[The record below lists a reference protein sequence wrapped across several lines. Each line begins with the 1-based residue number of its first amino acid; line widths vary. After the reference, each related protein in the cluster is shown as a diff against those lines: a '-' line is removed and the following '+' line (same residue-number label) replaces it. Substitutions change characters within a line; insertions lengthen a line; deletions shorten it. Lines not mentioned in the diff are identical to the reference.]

1 MRIDERQEN
10 LNREKTLEELHKEI
24 RNSKRKFKQSAAM
37 AFVSLVIIIYA
48 CIAWFVSNNRVS
60 STGGQISA
68 NGEYLFSL
76 ATLKE
81 DSQGIYDGNS
91 EESSTTP
98 LAKALNRYFR
108 ADRKDNENNNSEEEK
123 WNYFSN
129 FLNLPNLS
137 PGTTEFKDIKGDNY
151 ILGDSEKIS
160 LRVND
165 TSNVS
170 NTKEY
175 DYVGPGSYGQFTF
188 YIIPHKENFEKVTIS
203 VSLQPF
209 TLVKVENKDN
219 TGKAVPVNVKEN
231 EVLMNM
237 LKGHI
242 LLFLGKDTNGDYS
255 DRILPNLKEDGRIS
269 FTFDKNRE
277 NTEWV
282 KDQAEPIT
290 VYWIWPRRFENIKY
304 YGHED
309 SVFMSNCESYSD
321 LLQWVNDNRGCIV
334 NTLTVDST
342 LLVPPSDDMTN
353 TQFAQWSTGYN
364 KGDQL
369 IGENIAFFQWI
380 IEAE

>member
-10 LNREKTLEELHKEI
+10 LNEEKTLDGLREEI
-24 RNSKRKFKQSAAM
+24 RNSKKKLRQSVVM
-37 AFVSLVIIIYA
+37 AFVALIIIIYA

-60 STGGQISA
+60 STGGQLSA
-68 NGEYLFSL
+68 SGEYAFSI
-76 ATLKE
+76 ATLQE
-81 DSQGIYDGNS
+81 DSPGVYDQNL

-108 ADRKDNENNNSEEEK
+108 AERKNDENNNEEEK

-137 PGTTEFKDIKGDNY
+137 LGTTEFNDIKGDKY
-151 ILGDSEKIS
+151 ILGDSEGIS
-160 LRVND
+160 LRVDD

-209 TLVKVENKDN
+209 TLVKVENKKE
-219 TGKAVPVNVKEN
+219 TGKAVPVNVNEN

-237 LKGHI
+237 LQGHI

-255 DRILPNLKEDGRIS
+255 NRILPNLEEDGRIS
-269 FTFDKNRE
+269 FTFNKDHE

-282 KDQAEPIT
+282 KDQAEPVT

-304 YGHED
+304 YGQED
-309 SVFMSNCESYSD
+309 CVFMSECKSYFD
-321 LLQWVNDNRGCIV
+321 LLTWVNENREYIV
-334 NTLTVDST
+334 NTLVMNPDS
-342 LLVPPSDDMTN
+342 LEPPSSNMTN